1 MIHLRRPAKRFATQ
15 KARPRPAW
23 KKLEERLAGRK
34 CRAKRSTQVLNAP
47 KTSTVPVLY
56 QEQWRDSRHRA
67 RSRSGAL
74 GSGRGGGARPVA
86 RRVQRLARGLN
97 HLRRQTST
105 MKAAVETKTAMP
117 SPVITLCSSCQLSVD
132 ANPAA
137 KKPIDPPASQPVF
150 Q

>member
-1 MIHLRRPAKRFATQ
+1 MIHLRRPATRFATQ

-56 QEQWRDSRHRA
+56 QEQGRDSRHRA

-74 GSGRGGGARPVA
+74 GSGRGGGARPSKVA
-86 RRVQRLARGLN
+86 VRGARIRPRR
-97 HLRRQTST
+97 RRST
-105 MKAAVETKTAMP
+105 GGEACA
-117 SPVITLCSSCQLSVD
+117 
-132 ANPAA
+132 
-137 KKPIDPPASQPVF
+137 
-150 Q
+150 